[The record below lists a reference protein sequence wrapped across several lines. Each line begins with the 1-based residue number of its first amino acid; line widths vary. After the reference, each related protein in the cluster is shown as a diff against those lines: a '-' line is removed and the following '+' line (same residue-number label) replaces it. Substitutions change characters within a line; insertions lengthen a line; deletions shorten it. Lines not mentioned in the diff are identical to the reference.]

1 LSLVL
6 GFESTSLSLPVDLR
20 LEFMT
25 DSQILPIA
33 HNLTKSPW
41 SPRTLF
47 STVMSGVAM
56 ACAVMALVPLFAVL
70 LYVFVNGLSRFDANL
85 FTQIQP
91 PPKVAGG
98 GLANALLGT
107 VSTVGIAIVIAVP
120 FGLLGAIFLSEFV
133 RDTRLARWIGF
144 AANVLS
150 GVPSIVAGTMIYVA
164 MVLPTKSYSSFAG
177 GMALALLM
185 LPVIMRTSTEALE
198 LVPSELRQAAVGLG
212 AARFQT
218 VLKVVLP
225 AALPGVVTGIMLAVA
240 RASGE
245 TAPVLFTVLGR
256 DTFMRDIWSETT
268 TLSLLVYKFASA
280 PYKNQQEV
288 AWAGSLLLV
297 LMVLA
302 TNLLARFAVRRK
314 I

>member
-1 LSLVL
+1 
-6 GFESTSLSLPVDLR
+6 
-20 LEFMT
+20 MT
-25 DSQILPIA
+25 DSQALPIA
-33 HNLTKSPW
+33 RNLKKSPW

-47 STVMSGVAM
+47 STVMSGIAI
-56 ACAVMALVPLFAVL
+56 ACAVIALVPLFAVL
-70 LYVFVNGLSRFDANL
+70 IYVLVNGFSRFDSNL
-85 FTQIQP
+85 LSQIQP
-91 PPKVAGG
+91 PPNVAGG
-98 GLANALLGT
+98 GLANALQGT
-107 VSTVGIAIVIAVP
+107 VYTVGIAILIAVP

-150 GVPSIVAGTMIYVA
+150 GVPSIVAGTFIYGALV
-164 MVLPTKSYSSFAG
+164 VTTKSFSAFAG
-177 GMALALLM
+177 GLALALLM
-185 LPVIMRTSTEALE
+185 LPVIIRTSTEALE

-225 AALPGVVTGIMLAVA
+225 AALPGVVTGVMLAVA
-240 RASGE
+240 RAAGE
-245 TAPVLFTVLGR
+245 TAPVLFTALGWP
-256 DTFMRDIWSETT
+256 TFMRDIWSQTN

-280 PYKNQQEV
+280 PYKNQQEL

-297 LMVLA
+297 LMVLV